1 MNVTPQ
7 NAIRNMRNMVGNY
20 ALNKAH
26 LKIDNFCRVYY
37 GRYMQNLHGVEE
49 PYYMLAG
56 TILPDSVTGRLV
68 LHRDLTIN
76 DGIWDEVKEAVD
88 DLLAARNAA

>member
-1 MNVTPQ
+1 MINPQ
-7 NAIRNMRNMVGNY
+7 LAIQNMRNMVGTY

-26 LKIDNFCRVYY
+26 MKIDNFCRVYY
-37 GRYMQNLHGVEE
+37 GRYMNNLHGLEE

-56 TILPDSVTGRLV
+56 TIFPDPATGRLE

-76 DGIWDEVKEAVD
+76 DGIWEEVNDAVTNILATKEVA
-88 DLLAARNAA
+88 